1 MLKLR
6 LTKVFPFEMAH
17 ALYGYDGPC
26 KNIHGHSYI
35 LQVTLIGKP
44 IDNPSHPKQG
54 MVMDFSDLSKMVKE
68 KIVSKMDHALVLN
81 GNSPHTEM
89 KNLDEHFEKVIYVDY
104 QPTCENLLIDF
115 MHRIKSLLPE
125 NVKLHSMRLRETA
138 SSYAEWFADDNK

>member
-1 MLKLR
+1 MSKIR

-26 KNIHGHSYI
+26 KNIHGHSYV

-44 IDNPSHPKQG
+44 MDNPSHPKHG

-68 KIVSKMDHALVLN
+68 KIIDKMDHALVLN
-81 GNSPHTEM
+81 GNSPHRDI
-89 KNLDEHFEKVIYVDY
+89 KHLDENFERVVYVEY
-104 QPTCENLLIDF
+104 QPTCENLLVDF
-115 MHRIKSLLPE
+115 MNRIKSLLPE

-138 SSYAEWFADDNK
+138 SSFAEWFADDNK